1 MRCVLQVVK
10 EAKLSVENKLYSKIG
25 RGFLILV
32 GFNTDDSEEDIKKMM
47 DKLLS
52 LRVFPDESGKTN
64 LSLKDIN
71 GEVMIVSQ
79 FTLYADIKKGR
90 RPSFTTSAP
99 ASIAS
104 PLYDKTL
111 DYVRSFMKCEQGVF
125 GADMQIE
132 LINDGPFTL
141 MVDSKEL

>member
-10 EAKLSVENKLYSKIG
+10 KATLSIDNEIYSSIG
-25 RGFLILV
+25 RGFLIIV
-32 GFNTDDSEEDIKKMM
+32 GFNMEDKEEDIKKMM
-47 DKLLS
+47 DKLLG
-52 LRVFPDESGKTN
+52 LRIFPDEFGKTN
-64 LSLKDIN
+64 LSLTDIG
-71 GEVMIVSQ
+71 GEVMVVSQ
-79 FTLYADIKKGR
+79 FTLYADVKKGR

-99 ASIAS
+99 SSVAK
-104 PLYDKTL
+104 PLYEKTL
-111 DYVRSFMKCEQGVF
+111 EYVRSIMKCEQGVF